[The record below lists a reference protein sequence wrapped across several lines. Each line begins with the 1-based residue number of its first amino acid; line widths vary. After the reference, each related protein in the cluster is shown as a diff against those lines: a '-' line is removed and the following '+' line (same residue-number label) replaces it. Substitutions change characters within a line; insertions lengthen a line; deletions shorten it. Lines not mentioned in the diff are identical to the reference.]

1 MLIDGHD
8 IRELDLKWMRRQI
21 GVVSQEP
28 VLFAATVKENI
39 QMGREDASFEDIEE
53 AAKLADAHS
62 FVTRMED
69 VSRYSLIGCH
79 S

>member
-1 MLIDGHD
+1 
-8 IRELDLKWMRRQI
+8 MRRQI

-28 VLFAATVKENI
+28 VLFAATIKENI

-53 AAKLADAHS
+53 AAKLANAHD

-69 VSRYSLIGCH
+69 VSCYFLMFF
-79 S
+79 